1 MGSMATSGKLNAPLL
16 IPVLGWISGIILGKY
31 LPLGNWYLILS
42 ALCLLSAIILP
53 KTKPLAL
60 IMLFCCCGAL
70 RVQLAPSPKTPLRM
84 ALAAKD
90 RIQKPLVF
98 RVKTAFHSS
107 YFSYGIISDSLAGAP
122 LNANIIFYSEKELL
136 PGRRYAGLAELRG
149 LQSDP
154 ILDVYPQRYEARAY
168 QKGSLDEQA
177 GSTPSMWVDK
187 LRTKLLDALDTKLGT
202 EAGWAKALLF
212 SDTAVKN
219 EYRSELQQSGVLHL
233 IVVSGLHVWFIYL
246 VLISLFRIFLPDKLS
261 ELFFLAVILL
271 FAALNG
277 WAPSITRSIIMI
289 GTLILA
295 HWLQRPLS
303 GAQNISLSLFIIT
316 LIQPLQLFSL
326 GLQLSY
332 ISVAVLLFAIPR
344 INLFGA
350 RNTNHRTWKLWVN
363 RILEIIL
370 VSCLISMAIA
380 PITLYHFGTAS
391 LNGIIGNLI
400 GIPLSSLLLPLSAMI
415 LLVPQGSFICNALVS
430 SYESLI
436 WLWKKWIVASAALP
450 FSINGHYFN
459 SSLALAM
466 ATMILMLLIL
476 IRGKFVLAKRLA
488 IPAGLMMIAL
498 LAFPTA
504 KKQPDIHVFSA
515 GVADCSLIRLPGGE
529 TLMIDTG
536 GTFTAYETER
546 LPSEESL
553 LHNNWADTKLIPWL
567 QRNRI
572 KRIDHLLISHLHSDH
587 SGGILAIMK
596 NMEVEELLLDA
607 KLLNHPLWQQLIRSP
622 YFRAKWITAIT
633 DTCSFS
639 YNGARLKILHPDKN
653 FAQYD
658 ENERSVVCR
667 LDMHG
672 QRILFTG
679 DIGHAAESYLVE
691 NYPGE
696 LNCNYLKVAHH
707 GSRNSSSELFL
718 KTCQPREAWLCCS
731 NHNRFGFPHPETVQ
745 RYRKQQL
752 RLRSTAEGS
761 IRIKNEE

>member
-1 MGSMATSGKLNAPLL
+1 M
-16 IPVLGWISGIILGKY
+16 
-31 LPLGNWYLILS
+31 
-42 ALCLLSAIILP
+42 
-53 KTKPLAL
+53 
-60 IMLFCCCGAL
+60 
-70 RVQLAPSPKTPLRM
+70 QLAPSPKTPLRM

-90 RIQKPLVF
+90 RIQQPLVF

-122 LNANIIFYSEKELL
+122 LKANIIFYSEKELL

-466 ATMILMLLIL
+466 ATMILMLLL
-476 IRGKFVLAKRLA
+476 MVKAKFKLALKLA
-488 IPAGLMMIAL
+488 IPALCLI
-498 LAFPTA
+498 LAMLIIPRGRSHE
-504 KKQPDIHVFSA
+504 PEVIVFAA
-515 GVADCSLIRLPGGE
+515 GVADCSLIRLPNGE
-529 TLMIDTG
+529 HLMIDTG
-536 GTFTAYETER
+536 GTYGSLETEQV
-546 LPSEESL
+546 PSEQSL
-553 LHNNWADTKLIPWL
+553 LNNNWAERKLVPWL
-567 QRNRI
+567 GKNGIRRL
-572 KRIDHLLISHLHSDH
+572 DHILITHLHSDH
-587 SGGILAIMK
+587 CGGLLSLLK
-596 NMEVEELLLDA
+596 SLEVGEIIIADGIQD
-607 KLLNHPLWQQLIRSP
+607 HPLWQQLSRSP
-622 YFRAKWITAIT
+622 YFKPEKIIVVR

-639 YNGARLKILHPDKN
+639 YGTARLKMLHPDKHY
-653 FAQYD
+653 ASWD
-658 ENERSVVCR
+658 ENERSLVCR
-667 LDMHG
+667 LDLNG
-672 QRILFTG
+672 QSFLFTG
-679 DIGHAAESYLVE
+679 DIGREAETYLVE
-691 NYPGE
+691 RYPQE
-696 LNCNYLKVAHH
+696 LKCNYLKVPHH
-707 GSRNSSSELFL
+707 GSRSSSTMEFI
-718 KTCQPREAWLCCS
+718 KACQPREAWLCC
-731 NHNRFGFPHPETVQ
+731 NKHNRFGFPHAETMQ
-745 RYRKQQL
+745 RYRKQQI